1 MPASPESPPDPGT
14 APGPRAAPERRN
26 LYRILHVQ
34 PEAPVEVIRASYRAL
49 MSALRAHPDL
59 GGDTARAAQIN
70 AAYAVLRDPVQRAAY
85 DRSLARRG
93 SSDSAFAPMGPEAD
107 AACPFCGHVVAALT
121 RPEPRCRSC
130 SAPLTPAPA
139 PERVP
144 GELIGRRRGARVAV
158 GAVGADATLRLRDTP
173 QPVPAVLRDVSVTG
187 VSLACLPALRPGTV
201 VRVGGAHFDAL
212 ARVVACRPA
221 GPAHLVRAVLLT
233 LALTAPARSGAGPA
247 P

>member
-1 MPASPESPPDPGT
+1 MPASPAPP
-14 APGPRAAPERRN
+14 PGPGAAPERRN

-85 DRSLARRG
+85 DRSLAHRG
-93 SSDSAFAPMGPEAD
+93 SADSAFAPMGPVAD

-158 GAVGADATLRLRDTP
+158 GTVGADATLRLRDTP

-187 VSLACLPALRPGTV
+187 VSLACLPALLPGTV
-201 VRVGGAHFDAL
+201 IRVGTAHFDAL
-212 ARVVACRPA
+212 ARVVACRAA

-233 LALTAPARSGAGPA
+233 LALATPARSGAGPA
-247 P
+247 S